1 MLDRGCY
8 FSPPTFLG
16 FEATSLDAAPNIATF
31 SHMSIFRYLQLAPFF
46 IGNWVWAQNATS
58 SSNSFGDRGF
68 WEDALDNPGHY
79 SYVLIIFIVL
89 GYFLWKVQGLG
100 EDD

>member
-1 MLDRGCY
+1 MIT
-8 FSPPTFLG
+8 FSPMT
-16 FEATSLDAAPNIATF
+16 
-31 SHMSIFRYLQLAPFF
+31 IFRYFLLAPFF
-46 IGNWVWAQNATS
+46 VGNWAWAQNSTS
-58 SSNSFGDRGF
+58 SSEPFDGRGF
-68 WEDALDNPGHY
+68 WEDVFDNPGHY